1 MTIYQIIAIQLAVNL
16 ILLLL
21 LVVRGRKIEAQNR
34 YHEQRRLIQ
43 SDYQEFLKTG
53 NDYPASMRKW
63 K

>member
-1 MTIYQIIAIQLAVNL
+1 MTIYQIIAIQFVINL

-34 YHEQRRLIQ
+34 YHEQRRLTE
-43 SDYQEFLKTG
+43 EFLKAG
-53 NDYPASMRKW
+53 NDYPASMRKG

>member
-1 MTIYQIIAIQLAVNL
+1 MTIYQIIAIQFAINL

-21 LVVRGRKIEAQNR
+21 LVVRVRKIESENR
-34 YHEQRRLIQ
+34 YREQRRLIE

-53 NDYPASMRKW
+53 NDYPASMRKV